1 MFESLALLV
10 GTTGFNDYPVFIKP
24 AAQIEAVIDRGPI
37 QEMIVKCKGGT
48 AIVSFSKVD
57 RKYCTPK
64 LSCHSTFAAVMSETC
79 G

>member
-10 GTTGFNDYPVFIKP
+10 GTTGFNDYPVFLKP
-24 AAQIEAVIDRGPI
+24 TAQIEAVIDRGPI

-57 RKYCTPK
+57 RKYCSPK
-64 LSCHSTFAAVMSETC
+64 LACYSTFAAVISETC